1 MSDLHQPPLPPEPR
15 GAWWVVAAAFC
26 SLALIFGV
34 SYSFAAFFTDF
45 SSEFQVPRADVSW
58 VFGLCGLV
66 YFVLGVGGGLMA
78 DRWGPRRVGGTG
90 MVLIAGGLWL
100 TSSAQTLATIYLSYG
115 ALVGLG
121 IALVYTPAIACVPPW
136 FVARRGLA
144 AGLAS
149 AGIGAGTLVGPL
161 CVAAAIDAWG
171 WRGALQAMA
180 VAVLVLGLAVTSR
193 LRQSPLARAG
203 AQGQAAGLTL
213 AQAWRKPSFV
223 WLYLGTLLGGPVM
236 FIPFA
241 HVSAAARDLGVDA
254 AHAVGLVGIIGVGSL
269 VGRFA
274 IGPLADR
281 WGRTTTLMV
290 MQISLGASYALW
302 YGAHSYAWL
311 VCFAL
316 WFGLSYGSMV
326 SLLPAICMDLFGPR
340 SVSAIVGALYTA
352 AALGNLLGPVMAGA
366 MFDHDQNYAGVMG
379 VCGLLSVLAT
389 ACLWRLSRVGR
400 ALY

>member
-1 MSDLHQPPLPPEPR
+1 MQPLTPPEPR

-34 SYSFAAFFTDF
+34 AYSFAAFFNDF
-45 SSEFQVPRADVSW
+45 SREFQVPRADVSW

-78 DRWGPRRVGGTG
+78 DRWGPRRVGGAG

-100 TSSAQTLATIYLSYG
+100 TSSAQSIGVIYATYG
-115 ALVGLG
+115 AMVGLG

-136 FVARRGLA
+136 FAARRGLA
-144 AGLAS
+144 AGVAS
-149 AGIGAGTLVGPL
+149 SGIGAGTLVGPL
-161 CVAAAIDAWG
+161 CVAAAIEAWG

-180 VAVLVLGLAVTSR
+180 VAVLVLGLVVTSR

-203 AQGQAAGLTL
+203 AQGQAAGLSL
-213 AQAWRKPSFV
+213 AQAWRTPAFV
-223 WLYLGTLLGGPVM
+223 WLYLGTLLGGPAM

-241 HVSAAARDLGVDA
+241 HASAAARDLGVDPA
-254 AHAVGLVGIIGVGSL
+254 QAVGLVGIIGVGSL

-274 IGPLADR
+274 MGSLADR
-281 WGRTTTLMV
+281 WGRTTTLMA

-302 YGAHSYAWL
+302 FGAHGYAWM
-311 VCFAL
+311 VVFAL

-326 SLLPAICMDLFGPR
+326 SLYPAICMDLFGPR

-366 MFDHDQNYAGVMG
+366 MFDHSQNYLGVMG
-379 VCGLLSVLAT
+379 VCSLLSALAT
-389 ACLWRLSRVGR
+389 LCLWRLSRVVR
-400 ALY
+400 SLY

>member
-1 MSDLHQPPLPPEPR
+1 
-15 GAWWVVAAAFC
+15 
-26 SLALIFGV
+26 
-34 SYSFAAFFTDF
+34 
-45 SSEFQVPRADVSW
+45 
-58 VFGLCGLV
+58 
-66 YFVLGVGGGLMA
+66 
-78 DRWGPRRVGGTG
+78 
-90 MVLIAGGLWL
+90 
-100 TSSAQTLATIYLSYG
+100 
-115 ALVGLG
+115 
-121 IALVYTPAIACVPPW
+121 
-136 FVARRGLA
+136 
-144 AGLAS
+144 
-149 AGIGAGTLVGPL
+149 
-161 CVAAAIDAWG
+161 
-171 WRGALQAMA
+171 
-180 VAVLVLGLAVTSR
+180 
-193 LRQSPLARAG
+193 
-203 AQGQAAGLTL
+203 
-213 AQAWRKPSFV
+213 
-223 WLYLGTLLGGPVM
+223 
-236 FIPFA
+236 
-241 HVSAAARDLGVDA
+241 
-254 AHAVGLVGIIGVGSL
+254 LVGIIGVGSL

-281 WGRTTTLMV
+281 WGRTITLMV

-302 YGAHSYAWL
+302 YGAHGYAWL

>member
-1 MSDLHQPPLPPEPR
+1 MQPLTAPEPR
-15 GAWWVVAAAFC
+15 GAWGVVAAAFC

-34 SYSFAAFFTDF
+34 AYSFAAFFNDF
-45 SSEFQVPRADVSW
+45 SREFQVPRADVSW

-78 DRWGPRRVGGTG
+78 DRWGPRRVCGAG

-100 TSSAQTLATIYLSYG
+100 TSSAQSIGVIYATYG
-115 ALVGLG
+115 AMVGLG

-144 AGLAS
+144 AGVAS
-149 AGIGAGTLVGPL
+149 SGIGAGTLVGPL
-161 CVAAAIDAWG
+161 CVAAAIEAWG
-171 WRGALQAMA
+171 WRSALQAMA
-180 VAVLVLGLAVTSR
+180 GVVLLLGWVVTSQ

-203 AQGQAAGLTL
+203 ALGQAAGLTL
-213 AQAWRKPSFV
+213 TQAWRTPAFV
-223 WLYLGTLLGGPVM
+223 WLYLGTLLGGPAM

-241 HVSAAARDLGVDA
+241 HASAAARDLGVDPA
-254 AHAVGLVGIIGVGSL
+254 QAVGLVGIIGVGSL

-274 IGPLADR
+274 VGPFADR
-281 WGRTTTLMV
+281 WGRTTTLMA

-302 YGAHSYAWL
+302 FGAQGYPWM
-311 VCFAL
+311 VGFAL

-326 SLLPAICMDLFGPR
+326 SLYPAICMDVFGPR

-366 MFDHDQNYAGVMG
+366 MFDHSQNYVGVMAA
-379 VCGLLSVLAT
+379 CSILSALAT
-389 ACLWRLSRVGR
+389 LCLWRLSRVGR
-400 ALY
+400 SLY

>member
-1 MSDLHQPPLPPEPR
+1 MPSEPR
-15 GAWWVVAAAFC
+15 GAWGVVAAAFC

-45 SSEFQVPRADVSW
+45 SHEFQVPRADVSW

-78 DRWGPRRVGGTG
+78 DRWGPRRVGGAG

-100 TSSAQTLATIYLSYG
+100 TSSAQSISVIYATYG
-115 ALVGLG
+115 AMVGLG

-144 AGLAS
+144 AGVAS
-149 AGIGAGTLVGPL
+149 SGIGAGTLVGPL
-161 CVAAAIDAWG
+161 CVAVAIEAWG

-180 VAVLVLGLAVTSR
+180 VAVLVVGLAVTSR
-193 LRQSPLARAG
+193 LRQSPLARAS
-203 AQGQAAGLTL
+203 ALGQADGLTL
-213 AQAWRKPSFV
+213 AQAWRTPAFV
-223 WLYLGTLLGGPVM
+223 WLYLGTLFGGPAM

-241 HVSAAARDLGVDA
+241 HASAAARDLGVDPA
-254 AHAVGLVGIIGVGSL
+254 QAVGLVGIIGVGSL

-281 WGRTTTLMV
+281 WGRTTTLMA
-290 MQISLGASYALW
+290 MQISLGASYGLW
-302 YGAHSYAWL
+302 FGAQGYAWM
-311 VCFAL
+311 VGFAL

-340 SVSAIVGALYTA
+340 SVSGIVGALYTA

-366 MFDHDQNYAGVMG
+366 MFDQDQNYAGVMV
-379 VCGLLSVLAT
+379 VCGLLCLLAT

-400 ALY
+400 VLY

>member
-1 MSDLHQPPLPPEPR
+1 MQPLTPPEPR

-66 YFVLGVGGGLMA
+66 YFVLGVGGGMMA
-78 DRWGPRRVGGTG
+78 DRWGPRRVGACG
-90 MVLIAGGLWL
+90 MVFIAAGLWL
-100 TSSAQTLATIYLSYG
+100 TSSAQTLTTIYLTYG

-144 AGLAS
+144 AGIAS
-149 AGIGAGTLVGPL
+149 SGIGAGTLIGPL
-161 CVAAAIDAWG
+161 CVSAAIGAWG

-180 VAVLVLGLAVTSR
+180 GVVLVGGLAVTAL
-193 LRQSPLARAG
+193 LRQAPQARASH
-203 AQGQAAGLTL
+203 QGQAPGLTL
-213 AQAWRKPSFV
+213 AQAWRTPAFV
-223 WLYLGTLLGGPVM
+223 WLYLGTLLGGPAM

-241 HVSAAARDLGVDA
+241 HVSAAARDLGVDPA
-254 AHAVGLVGIIGVGSL
+254 RAVGLVGMIGVGSL

-281 WGRTTTLMV
+281 WGRTTTLMA

-302 YGAHSYAWL
+302 YGAESYLAL
-311 VCFAL
+311 LMFAL
-316 WFGLSYGSMV
+316 WFGVSYGSMV
-326 SLLPAICMDLFGPR
+326 SLYPAICMDVFGPR

-366 MFDHDQNYAGVMG
+366 MFDQSQNYVGVMAL
-379 VCGLLSVLAT
+379 CTLLSLLAT

-400 ALY
+400 AQY

>member
-1 MSDLHQPPLPPEPR
+1 MQPLTPPEPR

-100 TSSAQTLATIYLSYG
+100 TSSAQSLATIYLSYG
-115 ALVGLG
+115 AMVGLG

-161 CVAAAIDAWG
+161 CVAAAIEAWG

-203 AQGQAAGLTL
+203 VQGQAAGLTL
-213 AQAWRKPSFV
+213 AQAWRTPAFV
-223 WLYLGTLLGGPVM
+223 WLYLGTLFGGPVM

-281 WGRTTTLMV
+281 WGRTITLLA
-290 MQISLGASYALW
+290 MQVSLGASYALW
-302 YGAHSYAWL
+302 YGSNGYTGRVW
-311 VCFAL
+311 FAL

-340 SVSAIVGALYTA
+340 SVSGIVGALYTA

-366 MFDHDQNYAGVMG
+366 MFDHHQNYSGVMG

>member
-1 MSDLHQPPLPPEPR
+1 MQPLTPPEPR

-66 YFVLGVGGGLMA
+66 YFVLGVGGGLIA

-100 TSSAQTLATIYLSYG
+100 TSSAQSLATIYLSYG
-115 ALVGLG
+115 AMVGLG

-161 CVAAAIDAWG
+161 CVAAAIEAWG
-171 WRGALQAMA
+171 WRGALQAMSL
-180 VAVLVLGLAVTSR
+180 AVLVLGLAVTSR

-213 AQAWRKPSFV
+213 AQAWRTPAFV
-223 WLYLGTLLGGPVM
+223 WLYLGTLFGGPVM

-281 WGRTTTLMV
+281 WGRTITLMA
-290 MQISLGASYALW
+290 MQVSLGASYALW
-302 YGAHSYAWL
+302 YGSNGYTGL
-311 VCFAL
+311 VWFAL

-340 SVSAIVGALYTA
+340 SVSGIVGALYTA

>member
-1 MSDLHQPPLPPEPR
+1 MPPEPR

-100 TSSAQTLATIYLSYG
+100 TSSAQSLGTIYLSYG
-115 ALVGLG
+115 AMVGLG

-161 CVAAAIDAWG
+161 CVAAAIEAWG

-180 VAVLVLGLAVTSR
+180 VAVLVLGLVVTSR

-203 AQGQAAGLTL
+203 TQGQAAGLTL

-223 WLYLGTLLGGPVM
+223 WLYLGTLLGGPAM

-254 AHAVGLVGIIGVGSL
+254 AHAVGLVGIIGLGSL

-274 IGPLADR
+274 IGWLADR
-281 WGRTTTLMV
+281 LGRAQTLV
-290 MQISLGASYALW
+290 LMQLSMGASYLVW
-302 YGAHSYAWL
+302 GAAGGQGLL
-311 VCFAL
+311 VVFAL
-316 WFGLSYGSMV
+316 WFGLSYGSIV
-326 SLLPAICMDLFGPR
+326 SLLPAICMDYFGGK
-340 SVSAIVGALYTA
+340 SVASVVGALYSGA
-352 AALGNLLGPVMAGA
+352 AFGNLLGPVLAGA
-366 MFDHDQNYAGVMG
+366 VFDGSGHYLGVMA
-379 VCGLLSVLAT
+379 VCGVLSLSAT
-389 ACLWRLSRVGR
+389 WASRQMQRSGQAR
-400 ALY
+400 Y